1 MLRILERRD
10 SRETRLFRQA
20 ERSELE
26 PRRGMGVYLGTDPD
40 LTAVQ
45 STILRLL

>member
-10 SRETRLFRQA
+10 SRETRLLRQA

-26 PRRGMGVYLGTDPD
+26 PRRDTGIYLGTDPD

-45 STILRLL
+45 STVLRLL